1 MKNAADSRR
10 NFFKTAGLLSAGIT
24 ILPSYTINGMFLP
37 RKNPHGV
44 KRTVRPV
51 DGKWVPVVCWHDCG
65 GRCALKALVVNNKI
79 IRVKSD
85 DGIVVV
91 DQKKCVRNQ
100 SCLSAGSEFHRA

>member
-1 MKNAADSRR
+1 MKNPADSRR

-24 ILPSYTINGMFLP
+24 ILPSYTMKGMFLP
-37 RKNPHGV
+37 RKNPHGN
-44 KRTVRPV
+44 KRPVRPV

-85 DGIVVV
+85 DTHKDSPDFVKEPARRRSFPPV
-91 DQKKCVRNQ
+91 KR
-100 SCLSAGSEFHRA
+100 S